1 VNADFLG
8 TGWNPDNLRKELRRP
23 EVSDGTSR
31 AEPEILMSAGE
42 ENIQQAI
49 WIILATAPGERVM
62 RPDFG
67 CGIHH
72 LVFEVNSSTT
82 IASVVEEVRRALILW
97 EPRIEVLNVDAEL
110 RGIQGELLLINV
122 HYRVRSTN
130 NYFNFVYPFYTMG
143 RTH

>member
-1 VNADFLG
+1 MHADFLG
-8 TGWNPDNLRKELRRP
+8 RGWNPDNLRAEL
-23 EVSDGTSR
+23 TR
-31 AEPEILMSAGE
+31 AEARIVMSAGE

-82 IASVVEEVRRALILW
+82 IASVVQEVRHALILW
-97 EPRIEVLNVDAEL
+97 EPRIEVLGVDAETRHL
-110 RGIQGELLLINV
+110 GELLLINI
-122 HYRVRSTN
+122 HYRIRSTN

-143 RTH
+143 RTR

>member
-1 VNADFLG
+1 VNGDFLG
-8 TGWNPDNLRKELRRP
+8 KGWDPDKLRRP
-23 EVSDGTSR
+23 LVELKPRPGIVMSE
-31 AEPEILMSAGE
+31 AEK
-42 ENIQQAI
+42 NIQQAI

-72 LVFEVNSSTT
+72 LVFEVNNSTT
-82 IASVVEEVRRALILW
+82 ITSIVEEVRHALILW

-110 RGIQGELLLINV
+110 KHLGELLLINI

-130 NYFNFVYPFYTMG
+130 NYFNLVYPFYTAG
-143 RTH
+143 RMH

>member
-1 VNADFLG
+1 MHADFLG
-8 TGWNPDNLRKELRRP
+8 RGWNPDNLRAEL
-23 EVSDGTSR
+23 TH
-31 AEPEILMSAGE
+31 AEARIVMSAGE

-72 LVFEVNSSTT
+72 LVFEVNNSTT
-82 IASVVEEVRRALILW
+82 IASVVQEVRHALILW
-97 EPRIEVLNVDAEL
+97 EPRIEVLGVDAETRHL
-110 RGIQGELLLINV
+110 GELLLINI

-143 RTH
+143 RTR

>member
-1 VNADFLG
+1 MPLDEESVVNADFLG
-8 TGWNPDNLRKELRRP
+8 TGWNPDHLRRNRS
-23 EVSDGTSR
+23 V
-31 AEPEILMSAGE
+31 AEPGIVMSAGE

-72 LVFEVNSSTT
+72 LVFEVNSSAT
-82 IASVVEEVRRALILW
+82 IASLVEEVRRALVLW
-97 EPRIEVLNVDAEL
+97 EPRIEVLGVDAETRHL
-110 RGIQGELLLINV
+110 GELLLINI

-143 RTH
+143 RTR

>member
-1 VNADFLG
+1 MNADFIG
-8 TGWNPDNLRKELRRP
+8 TGWDPDNLRK
-23 EVSDGTSR
+23 DQAH

-62 RPDFG
+62 RPNFG

-72 LVFEVNSSTT
+72 LVFEVDNSTT
-82 IASVVEEVRRALILW
+82 SASVAEEVRQALVLW
-97 EPRIEVLNVDAEL
+97 EPRIEVLGVDCET
-110 RGIQGELLLINV
+110 RGRMGELLLINI

-130 NYFNFVYPFYTMG
+130 NFFNFVYPFYTMG